1 MFMCAFRIFSIC
13 IYSLGG
19 KKGGKAPSRLYGL
32 LGYLIL
38 VALRLWKGINRSPRP
53 FKRNYG
59 LGRHLKDDSGLLSL
73 VLGETGW
80 SLDEEDGY

>member
-1 MFMCAFRIFSIC
+1 MCFPYLFIC
-13 IYSLGG
+13 ICSLGG
-19 KKGGKAPSRLYGL
+19 KKGGKGPSRLYGL
-32 LGYLIL
+32 LGYLIP
-38 VALRLWKGINRSPRP
+38 VALRLWKGINRSPIP

-59 LGRHLKDDSGLLSL
+59 LGRHLKDDSGLLS